1 MADQIKITSDM
12 WERVPHEDLDKHK
25 ITRASLTYWQD
36 AWRRLKQNHL
46 SMFGLVIIIVLTTLA
61 LLGPMMSHYS
71 FSDQD
76 LTLGNLSPKL
86 NLTKVY
92 DEKYVFVHPEYN
104 LFDVTEKGEVVKRYE
119 PLEDNKMK
127 KFKTYEI
134 DGHELKI
141 DYTYA
146 AIAKKSGDPNAIKYK
161 LFVDGEDVGPAIKN
175 VRNKTFWFGTDNLGR
190 DVFVRV
196 LEGARISLLIALIA
210 TLVQFFIGVLY
221 GSISGYVG
229 GRVDNIMMR
238 IVDIISTIP
247 LLLYVILLMVVLG
260 NGIFT
265 ICIALGTVYWVRM
278 ARLVR
283 GQVLSIKEL
292 EYVLAAKTLGAS
304 PWRIMI
310 RHLIPNAMG
319 AIIVSLAMMVP
330 SAIFTEA
337 FLSFIGLGVS
347 APKASWG
354 TLASDAIGGLRTYPY
369 QLFFPSIFI
378 TLTVLS
384 FNFVGDG
391 LRDALDPRLRK

>member
-1 MADQIKITSDM
+1 M

-25 ITRASLTYWQD
+25 ITRKSLTYWQD

-46 SMFGLVIIIVLTTLA
+46 SMLGLVIIIILTTLA
-61 LLGPMMSHYS
+61 IFGPMMSHYS
-71 FSDQD
+71 YSDQD

-86 NLTKVY
+86 TLTEAY
-92 DEKYVFVHPEYN
+92 EDKYVFVHPEYN
-104 LFDVTEKGEVVKRYE
+104 LFDVTSDGEIIKRYE
-119 PLEDNKMK
+119 PIEDNKMQ

-134 DGHELKI
+134 EGHEVKI
-141 DYTYA
+141 DYTFA
-146 AIAKKSGDPNAIKYK
+146 AIAKQSGDPDAIKYK
-161 LFVDGEDVGPAIKN
+161 LFVDGKDVGGPTKS

-229 GRVDNIMMR
+229 GRVDNLMMR

-260 NGIFT
+260 NGIGT

-304 PWRIMI
+304 SWRIMI

-330 SAIFTEA
+330 SAIFTES